1 MTNNT
6 HSDSITGEVSP
17 QMKEIMMSDQVT
29 KNAGDNDVAGNYDVS
44 HEGVSIKNSPPST
57 VNNTE
62 SAEVSGK
69 RTRTAYD
76 GSKAHGIT
84 ADLEHVKTI
93 TAYDN
98 AVDRLSKR
106 RAYLIG
112 EYKEIASDYKATEDV
127 SERAKLLK
135 SKVSKETQI
144 KAVTKTSES
153 LSSIKSEIE
162 EAEREAQAAVEFID
176 FDAA

>member
-1 MTNNT
+1 MMTNNT
-6 HSDSITGEVSP
+6 YNMSITGEVSP
-17 QMKEIMMSDQVT
+17 QNKEDIMSEETM
-29 KNAGDNDVAGNYDVS
+29 
-44 HEGVSIKNSPPST
+44 HSP
-57 VNNTE
+57 NNTE

-69 RTRTAYD
+69 RTRNAYD

-98 AVDRLSKR
+98 AVERLAKR
-106 RAYLIG
+106 RGFLIS
-112 EYKEIASDYKATEDV
+112 EYKVIAEKYQATDDV
-127 SERAKLLK
+127 SDRAKLLK
-135 SKVSKETQI
+135 EKGSKESQI
-144 KAVTKTSES
+144 KAITKTSKS
-153 LSSIKSEIE
+153 LSSIKNEIE